1 MLIFGEEGKL
11 KGKKKMLFS
20 INVSF
25 TFNDE
30 RKLKVVLRRMC
41 TNSGFSFPF
50 GYLSSC
56 VLWF

>member
-11 KGKKKMLFS
+11 KGKKMLFS

-25 TFNDE
+25 TFNDDT
-30 RKLKVVLRRMC
+30 KLKVVLRRMC
-41 TNSGFSFPF
+41 TNSGFNFPF
-50 GYLSSC
+50 GFLSFC